1 MNDRSELKRNK
12 PLGRGKP
19 IGRTEWKRKPPKV
32 KPTRAKNTKGE
43 FPEEVK
49 AQARRRS
56 GNRCEARS
64 SVCTGRAERFHH
76 RKLKGMGG
84 RSVDNRLVNCLHV
97 CDSCH
102 LYMHAHSVLA
112 RLMGWIVHSTLDP
125 ADVPVRAGSGP
136 LKNSA

>member
-1 MNDRSELKRNK
+1 MKRSELKRK
-12 PLGRGKP
+12 TPIARGKP
-19 IGRTEWKRKPPKV
+19 IARQRMKRTKPSD
-32 KPTRAKNTKGE
+32 KGE
-43 FPEEVK
+43 FPETVK

-64 SVCTGRAERFHH
+64 SVCTGKAERFHH

-84 RSVDNRLVNCLHV
+84 RSVDNRPVNCLHV
-97 CDSCH
+97 CNACH

-125 ADVPVRAGSGP
+125 AEVPVRPGDGP
-136 LKNSA
+136 MKESA

>member
-1 MNDRSELKRNK
+1 MKRSELKRK
-12 PLGRGKP
+12 TPLGRGKP
-19 IGRTEWKRKPPKV
+19 MARQRMKRTKPSG
-32 KPTRAKNTKGE
+32 KGE
-43 FPEEVK
+43 FPETVK

-84 RSVDNRLVNCLHV
+84 RSVDNSIENCLHV

-102 LYMHAHSVLA
+102 TYMHAHSIMA
-112 RLMGWIVHSTLDP
+112 RLMGWIVHSTLEP
-125 ADVPVRAGSGP
+125 ADVPVRLGAAP
-136 LKNSA
+136 AKESA